1 MAWTTRREGDGDVVD
16 DVLVDGGEDDPRR
29 MAATAYRG
37 KW

>member
-1 MAWTTRREGDGDVVD
+1 VDDAQIEVDGDVVY
-16 DVLVDGGEDDPRR
+16 DVPIDGGEDDPRR